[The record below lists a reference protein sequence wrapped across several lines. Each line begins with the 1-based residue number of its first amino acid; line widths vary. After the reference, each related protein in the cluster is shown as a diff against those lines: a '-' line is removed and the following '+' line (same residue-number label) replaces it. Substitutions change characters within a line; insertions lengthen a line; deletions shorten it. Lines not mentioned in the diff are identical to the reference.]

1 MTYNLPGAPKNRN
14 SYIDVSELELE
25 KRRAMALTEWVNYP
39 TDEQFTAL
47 QFATFHG
54 NFDLMIKMTEE
65 LKADYKVKNMYGAS
79 VLHIAS

>member
-14 SYIDVSELELE
+14 SYADVPELELK
-25 KRRAMALTEWVNYP
+25 KRRAMALTEWVNHP
-39 TDEQFTAL
+39 TDEKFTAL

-65 LKADYKVKNMYGAS
+65 LNADYKVKNMYGAS